1 MNASRGILVAGAML
15 ALLVALAGVESAPA
29 KSNRL
34 QVSQSRQQ
42 TAPKQSRP
50 EKLEPEE
57 SGEIGAVDPE
67 FDALTGNPEA
77 NEAGEA
83 GEASEASEAAAA
95 ETPDESLTGRALSL
109 GSTGSFGLSG
119 FGGPS
124 SSAGEESQSSPASS
138 ADLDDESSAAASQA
152 LKQVNLDNEQDSD
165 EPTGLDSNI
174 ANAKVRLTANDMQ
187 TAAGHH
193 HHSGHYPSGWLA
205 MGAHTGKKG
214 AFGWHSKHPVGGK
227 GRR

>member
-1 MNASRGILVAGAML
+1 MNPIRAILSASAVLV
-15 ALLVALAGVESAPA
+15 LLVALGAVQSAPA
-29 KSNRL
+29 NNNRL
-34 QVSQSRQQ
+34 QASQRSPKSQQ
-42 TAPKQSRP
+42 AAPTKHGRA
-50 EKLEPEE
+50 EALEREE

-77 NEAGEA
+77 NESAAEA
-83 GEASEASEAAAA
+83 NEASAA
-95 ETPDESLTGRALSL
+95 EAQEETLTGRQLSL
-109 GSTGSFGLSG
+109 GATGSFGVADL
-119 FGGPS
+119 GGSPGP
-124 SSAGEESQSSPASS
+124 AEESQVSQAES
-138 ADLDDESSAAASQA
+138 DDESNAAASQP
-152 LKQVNLDNEQDSD
+152 LRQVNLDNEQDSD

-193 HHSGHYPSGWLA
+193 HHSGHYASGWLA